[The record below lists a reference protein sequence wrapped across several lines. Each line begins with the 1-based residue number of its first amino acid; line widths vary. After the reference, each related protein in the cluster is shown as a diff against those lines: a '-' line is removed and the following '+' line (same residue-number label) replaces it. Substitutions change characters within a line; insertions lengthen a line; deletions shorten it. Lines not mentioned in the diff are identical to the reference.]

1 MALNKPNQMTVEIPP
16 ANLRDINLMFKQLPK
31 QVSRDKTWIKFW
43 RHVSKPLVKAAKTNA
58 NNLNRSKKGT
68 GQLAKSI
75 SFFTTKKSRKY
86 LGGYVGPRVKGA
98 FKSKEKSGYYGA
110 WVEYGAEVMFGGK
123 GKGEDQP
130 FMQKAWDSE
139 NKMVLADGMK
149 DAQIIF
155 ERALKIHER
164 RLKKYGKLGY

>member
-43 RHVSKPLVKAAKTNA
+43 RHVSKPLVKAAKKNA
-58 NNLNRSKKGT
+58 ENLNRSKKGT

-110 WVEYGAEVMFGGK
+110 WVEYGNEVMHYGKFK
-123 GKGEDQP
+123 GKANP
-130 FMQKAWDSE
+130 FMQKAWKAAHKIVLENGFKDSE
-139 NKMVLADGMK
+139 
-149 DAQIIF
+149 IIF
-155 ERALKIHER
+155 KRVIKSHEK
-164 RLKKYGKLGY
+164 RLKKYGRLGY

>member
-43 RHVSKPLVKAAKTNA
+43 RHVSKPLVKAAKKNA
-58 NNLNRSKKGT
+58 ENLNRSKKGT

-86 LGGYVGPRVKGA
+86 LR
-98 FKSKEKSGYYGA
+98 
-110 WVEYGAEVMFGGK
+110 
-123 GKGEDQP
+123 
-130 FMQKAWDSE
+130 
-139 NKMVLADGMK
+139 
-149 DAQIIF
+149 
-155 ERALKIHER
+155 KI
-164 RLKKYGKLGY
+164 

>member
-1 MALNKPNQMTVEIPP
+1 MVGVSIDEKELRGLVKDLESLNMSDTRNKTL
-16 ANLRDINLMFKQLPK
+16 LRQGM
-31 QVSRDKTWIKFW
+31 R
-43 RHVSKPLVKAAKTNA
+43 KAAKPLLQELKSLVPKDTGRLRKSLAVINGK
-58 NNLNRSKKGT
+58 NRKGVPP
-68 GQLAKSI
+68 SV
-75 SFFTTKKSRKY
+75 
-86 LGGYVGPRVKGA
+86 YVGPRVKGA

>member
-31 QVSRDKTWIKFW
+31 QVSRDKTRIKFW
-43 RHVSKPLVKAAKTNA
+43 RQVSKPLVKAAKKNA
-58 NNLNRSKKGT
+58 ENLNRSKKGT